1 MDGEDRTQKGKQPEC
16 CWNSAKG
23 SSTPDI
29 WTCQKGLMRK
39 EGEELGL
46 VVWISGEGIYAS
58 LQYTKAREGRVR
70 CFGCGTS
77 RAKWMKAEMSR
88 S

>member
-1 MDGEDRTQKGKQPEC
+1 
-16 CWNSAKG
+16 
-23 SSTPDI
+23 
-29 WTCQKGLMRK
+29 MRK